1 MTIAAMRLIPAFK
14 EQRAPDRA
22 DLIAP
27 RGRWLGRVLVS
38 IWMLLVHPAVAGAC
52 PVCFGDPN
60 SDMVRGAKWGVA
72 VLGIVVYG
80 LLMGM
85 VGIGVTW
92 FVRARKLQDH

>member
-1 MTIAAMRLIPAFK
+1 MKLGATAR
-14 EQRAPDRA
+14 QSA
-22 DLIAP
+22 DLQ
-27 RGRWLGRVLVS
+27 RNRSLVRRWFYSTLGALFLIGHTS
-38 IWMLLVHPAVAGAC
+38 AHAC